1 MRLDASTL
9 EELAAFFNRRLPDG
23 AGSVADACGLAR
35 PEGHGLAAWHGLV
48 LRAEAAGRL
57 PALAAAVSRALPGD
71 ENAERAAK
79 DLAPSR
85 SWGVV
90 GAVAALALV
99 VVGVGVALSAG
110 TAQAEIRPEPV
121 AVAAPESAPAAV
133 TAVAP
138 ESAPAPAAAAPPKT
152 SVGALG
158 TPSPNSS
165 VGSFGRSGGS
175 TLPPSSKVPRSGCR
189 SVNGGTVG
197 WWYAGQAA
205 PGLAGETI
213 TLSRG
218 ANVRADVPTA
228 AGHWRLAEPVG
239 CGLEAGDRVTL
250 GEVRAI
256 PGGVWVEFKG

>member
-23 AGSVADACGLAR
+23 AGAVADATGLAR
-35 PEGHGLAAWHGLV
+35 PDGHGLAAWHGLV
-48 LRAEAAGRL
+48 LRADAAGRL

-71 ENAERAAK
+71 ENAKQAAK

-85 SWGVV
+85 SWAVV

-99 VVGVGVALSAG
+99 LVGVGVAMSAG

-121 AVAAPESAPAAV
+121 
-133 TAVAP
+133 VAP
-138 ESAPAPAAAAPPKT
+138 ESAPLAAAAPAPASVLPASPET
-152 SVGALG
+152 SVGGLG
-158 TPSPNSS
+158 TPATNSS
-165 VGSFGRSGGS
+165 VGSLGRSGGS
-175 TLPPSSKVPRSGCR
+175 TLPPSAKVPRSGCR
-189 SVNGGTVG
+189 SANGGTVG

-205 PGLAGETI
+205 PGAAGDTVI
-213 TLSRG
+213 LTRG
-218 ANVRADVPTA
+218 ANVRADVPNA
-228 AGHWRLAEPVG
+228 AGHWRLAAPVG